1 MRKLLCR
8 DHRFLLVIASVLV
21 YSAAARAEGI
31 VTDLSDSDD
40 TGFTVL
46 SNATNVTHWGL
57 GAGVGYQQS
66 PYKSYGPRFSPL
78 PLFYFDDKW
87 VHAAGTTID
96 FKVGKWSNVLFSLRG
111 RYALG
116 DGYKGSDASA
126 LNGMQTRN
134 GAFWYGP
141 ALSWHTAY
149 GTLSGEF
156 LTGGNKGQKASVEF
170 GKAFQFKNV
179 SIEPHV
185 GVDWLSH
192 KYVDYYYGVRPNE
205 VRAGRDQYTGRAA
218 YNVSI
223 GTKFD
228 YQVTRHQLATLDL
241 GVSHLGSGITDSPI
255 IGKKF
260 VPEVRLGYLYQF
272 K

>member
-1 MRKLLCR
+1 LRKLFCR
-8 DHRFLLVIASVLV
+8 DLRWLLVIASVF
-21 YSAAARAEGI
+21 AHAGAARAEGI

-57 GAGVGYQQS
+57 GAGVGYEQA
-66 PYKSYGPRFSPL
+66 PYKSYGAKYSPL

-96 FKVGKWSNVLFSLRG
+96 LKIGKWSNVLFSLRG
-111 RYALG
+111 QYAIG
-116 DGYKGSDASA
+116 DGYKGSDAA
-126 LNGMQTRN
+126 VLNGMQTRN

-149 GTLSGEF
+149 GTLSGEL

-170 GKAFQFKNV
+170 GKAFAFSNL

-185 GVDWLSH
+185 GFDWLSR
-192 KYVDYYYGVRPNE
+192 KYVDYYYGVRSNE
-205 VRAGRDQYTGRAA
+205 VRPGRGE
-218 YNVSI
+218 YNGKSTYDVSI

-241 GVSHLGSGITDSPI
+241 GVSYLGSGITDSPI

-260 VPEVRLGYLYQF
+260 VPEVKLGYLYQF